1 MLLFRQA
8 LDLFRRDIY
17 VLAPASFFGW
27 KLLIDPIYPAPMTPR
42 RFPFTDKYTAPQH
55 QKTYRASSC
64 GTFRP

>member
-27 KLLIDPIYPAPMTPR
+27 KLLIDPIYPAPMTP
-42 RFPFTDKYTAPQH
+42 PPLSLH
-55 QKTYRASSC
+55 
-64 GTFRP
+64 